1 MLVNSEILL
10 LTTENF
16 TLISF
21 EAEVEP
27 FASALPPVTSLE
39 NIRFWP
45 VIFKTDVEVMLNCRV
60 RFVAVELTR
69 LRP

>member
-10 LTTENF
+10 LTTENL

-27 FASALPPVTSLE
+27 FASALPPVTESFE
-39 NIRFWP
+39 NLSGSGP
-45 VIFKTDVEVMLNCRV
+45 
-60 RFVAVELTR
+60 
-69 LRP
+69 